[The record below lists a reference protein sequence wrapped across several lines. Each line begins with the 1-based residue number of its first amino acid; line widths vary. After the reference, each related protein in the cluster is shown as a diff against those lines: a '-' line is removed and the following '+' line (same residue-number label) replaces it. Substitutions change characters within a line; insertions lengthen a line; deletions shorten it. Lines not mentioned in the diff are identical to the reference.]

1 MARDKLRNG
10 RIECG
15 WIHAVHAMG
24 SVWNSDSLPL
34 LQAGLDHRK
43 NLPITGR
50 APFTANKQHRHPES
64 SQFLTT
70 HRTPLLLL
78 GTLNGPGIIPE
89 HLPLG
94 LGKILPRAG
103 SADGIGKDFQPAVD
117 IPFVESLQ
125 NCLDPSRSL
134 IRCGSRG
141 RLAFQRCTEAPL
153 VQDEARSC
161 CCHEKLPPL
170 PSHRSGK

>member
-1 MARDKLRNG
+1 MG
-10 RIECG
+10 RR
-15 WIHAVHAMG
+15 AVSLQSIQWLAINCATETLNADGFMRYMPWEAFG
-24 SVWNSDSLPL
+24 IDSLPL

-70 HRTPLLLL
+70 DRTPLLLL
-78 GTLNGPGIIPE
+78 GTLNGPGIIPVN
-89 HLPLG
+89 LPLG

-125 NCLDPSRSL
+125 NGLDPSRSL

-141 RLAFQRCTEAPL
+141 RLAFQR
-153 VQDEARSC
+153 
-161 CCHEKLPPL
+161 
-170 PSHRSGK
+170 